1 MDATALS
8 LCMDNDMPIYVFNVD
23 EPANIGRVVRGETIG
38 TVVSTGRRVA
48 PLPAEDTVS
57 EGPRDDD

>member
-1 MDATALS
+1 
-8 LCMDNDMPIYVFNVD
+8 MPIYVFNID
-23 EPANIGRVVRGETIG
+23 EPANIGRVVRGESIG

-48 PLPAEDTVS
+48 PLPAEDILS

>member
-8 LCMDNDMPIYVFNVD
+8 LCMDNDMPIYVFNID
-23 EPANIGRVVRGETIG
+23 DAANIGRVVRGESIG

-48 PLPAEDTVS
+48 PLPAEDIIVGRTS
-57 EGPRDDD
+57 R